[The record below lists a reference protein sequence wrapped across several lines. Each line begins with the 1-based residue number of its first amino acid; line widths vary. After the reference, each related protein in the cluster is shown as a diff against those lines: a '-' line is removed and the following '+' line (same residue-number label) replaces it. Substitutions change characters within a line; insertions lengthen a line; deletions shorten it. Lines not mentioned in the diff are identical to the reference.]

1 MGRIIS
7 EAILDNLENGEERN
21 HERAI
26 ADLITLGSEKGH
38 VTYADI
44 IDQTSEQDLEL
55 DVLQNI
61 FTTLFQAGIPYIE
74 NEDELETEEQPDD
87 EELEQAEQEVPGWS
101 EDEHLAQA
109 DLGDLIGLYLKE
121 AASVPLL
128 TAEEEVSLAKRIERG
143 GLARTQLIKGDL
155 TTEKRAKLLESI
167 QDEQFAREH
176 LISANS
182 RLVVSIAKK
191 YKGRGVPFLDLI
203 QEGNIGLMRAA
214 KKFDYKRGF
223 KFSTYATW
231 WIRQAVMRAIAN
243 NGRTIRV
250 PAYMGDKISKL
261 NRTQQQLKQ
270 ELQREPNLEELSE
283 ALDMPADKVIHVLK
297 SARRPLSLDMPTDDE
312 GDAVLGDFIEDDA
325 LPPPDEAAGMHM
337 MAEHLDEI
345 LQELPP
351 REGRI
356 LQLRYGL
363 TGGRTH
369 TLREVGDKMG
379 VTRERV
385 RQIEANALR
394 RLRKPAYRHQLSG
407 YLEMYS

>member
-1 MGRIIS
+1 MGLIIS
-7 EAILDNLENGEERN
+7 EAILDTLESGENRN

-26 ADLITLGSEKGH
+26 ADLINLGNEKGY
-38 VTYADI
+38 VSYADI
-44 IDQTSEQDLEL
+44 VNQTSEQDMEL
-55 DVLQNI
+55 SALQDI
-61 FTTLFQAGIPYIE
+61 FTMLFQAGIPYVE
-74 NEDELETEEQPDD
+74 NEGELESDTHPEEDPLQID
-87 EELEQAEQEVPGWS
+87 EETHGWS
-101 EDEHLAQA
+101 EEQHLAQA

-143 GLARTQLIKGDL
+143 GRARKQLIVGSHSA
-155 TTEKRAKLLESI
+155 EKQQRLLEHI
-167 QDEQFAREH
+167 QDEQLAREH

-261 NRTQQQLKQ
+261 NRIQQKLKQ
-270 ELQREPNLEELSE
+270 DLQREPNLDELAE
-283 ALDMPADKVIHVLK
+283 ALGMPTEKVIHVLK

-325 LPPPDEAAGMHM
+325 LPPPDEAAGLHM

-394 RLRKPAYRHQLSG
+394 RLRKPGYRRQLRG

>member
-1 MGRIIS
+1 MGLIIS
-7 EAILDNLENGEERN
+7 EAILDTLENGEGRN

-26 ADLITLGSEKGH
+26 ADLITLGNEKGY

-44 IDQTSEQDLEL
+44 VDQTSEQDMEL
-55 DVLQNI
+55 NALQDI
-61 FTTLFQAGIPYIE
+61 FTTLFQAGIPYVE
-74 NEDELETEEQPDD
+74 NEEELETEEDPD
-87 EELEQAEQEVPGWS
+87 EEPTQTDEEANGWS
-101 EDEHLAQA
+101 EDQHLAQA

-128 TAEEEVSLAKRIERG
+128 TAEEEVTLAKRIERG
-143 GLARTQLIKGDL
+143 GKARKQLIKGDL
-155 TTEKRAKLLESI
+155 TSEKHAKLLEQI
-167 QDEQFAREH
+167 QDEQHAREH

-261 NRTQQQLKQ
+261 NRTQQKLKQ

-283 ALDMPADKVIHVLK
+283 ALDMPPDKVIHVLK

-325 LPPPDEAAGMHM
+325 LPPPDEAAGLHM

>member
-1 MGRIIS
+1 MKPFWITLRT
-7 EAILDNLENGEERN
+7 GEERN

-191 YKGRGVPFLDLI
+191 I
-203 QEGNIGLMRAA
+203 
-214 KKFDYKRGF
+214 
-223 KFSTYATW
+223 
-231 WIRQAVMRAIAN
+231 
-243 NGRTIRV
+243 
-250 PAYMGDKISKL
+250 
-261 NRTQQQLKQ
+261 
-270 ELQREPNLEELSE
+270 
-283 ALDMPADKVIHVLK
+283 
-297 SARRPLSLDMPTDDE
+297 
-312 GDAVLGDFIEDDA
+312 
-325 LPPPDEAAGMHM
+325 
-337 MAEHLDEI
+337 
-345 LQELPP
+345 
-351 REGRI
+351 
-356 LQLRYGL
+356 
-363 TGGRTH
+363 
-369 TLREVGDKMG
+369 
-379 VTRERV
+379 
-385 RQIEANALR
+385 
-394 RLRKPAYRHQLSG
+394 
-407 YLEMYS
+407 